1 MQPVFSQTQLSEL
14 LNHPEVLSAKSRLCN
29 GKQVYFD
36 IRLNGGLKDAVNRR
50 FGLNLD
56 KVAMRWIQG
65 DTPTHIDNGTNES
78 GTYIIYLTD
87 SPGKLVIG
95 EQEHPIRQNVGYTFN
110 ENTRHYT
117 TGTADVPRLVMGPM
131 NSRGLSV
138 GLILGYFSNEADA
151 LTNNY
156 ANAIAQGGTYVLGDN
171 IYIGSIGSIT
181 DWKVITFNN
190 PPPDGTINSGV
201 YTNGTDIS
209 GLIGLYNMSVYPANM
224 ICFLGGSTILTD
236 RGYKFIEDLKSGDL
250 VHTLRHGLVPVHGI
264 GSKKIHNRASE
275 TRIKNQL
282 YLLSKSV
289 YPELTDNLV
298 ITGAHSLLVTEI
310 PKDQVKATKDLLG
323 DILVTEGK
331 YRLPACLDQR
341 AVVYPEQ
348 GEFTVYHICLDNEN
362 ANSNYGIFANG
373 GLSVESCCRL
383 HFEKN
388 F

>member
-1 MQPVFSQTQLSEL
+1 
-14 LNHPEVLSAKSRLCN
+14 
-29 GKQVYFD
+29 
-36 IRLNGGLKDAVNRR
+36 
-50 FGLNLD
+50 
-56 KVAMRWIQG
+56 
-65 DTPTHIDNGTNES
+65 
-78 GTYIIYLTD
+78 
-87 SPGKLVIG
+87 LVIG

-131 NSRGLSV
+131 NNLGLGV
-138 GLILGYFSNEADA
+138 GGLPYYSNEADA
-151 LTNNY
+151 LNFT
-156 ANAIAQGGTYVLGDN
+156 NAIALGASFTLGD
-171 IYIGSIGSIT
+171 IYDGSLNSIT
-181 DWKVITFNN
+181 EWKVITFNN
-190 PPPDGTINSGV
+190 PPPYGTINPGV
-201 YTNGTDIS
+201 YTNGTDINFLS
-209 GLIGLYNMSVYPANM
+209 GLYGTSVFPANM

-236 RGYKFIEDLKSGDL
+236 RGYKFIEDLKQGDL
-250 VHTLRHGLVPVHGI
+250 VHTLRHGLVPVYGI

-289 YPELTDNLV
+289 YSELTENLV
-298 ITGAHSLLVTEI
+298 LTGAHSLLVNEL

-348 GEFTVYHICLDNEN
+348 GEFTVYHVCLENEN

>member
-1 MQPVFSQTQLSEL
+1 MQPVFSQNQLSEL
-14 LNHPEVLSAKSRLCN
+14 LNHPEVLNAKSRLN
-29 GKQVYFD
+29 GSSKQVYFD

-65 DTPTHIDNGTNES
+65 DTPSHIDNGTNES
-78 GTYIIYLTD
+78 GTYLIYLTD

-95 EQEHPIRQNVGYTFN
+95 DQEYPIRQNVGYRFN
-110 ENTRHYT
+110 ENIRHYT
-117 TGTADVPRLVMGPM
+117 TGTGNVARLVMGPM
-131 NSRGLSV
+131 NNLGLGVGGLS
-138 GLILGYFSNEADA
+138 YYSNEADA
-151 LTNNY
+151 LNFT
-156 ANAIAQGGTYVLGDN
+156 NAIAIGGSYTLGSG
-171 IYIGSIGSIT
+171 IFSGSIGSIT
-181 DWKVITFNN
+181 EWKVIAFNN
-190 PPPDGTINSGV
+190 PLPSAGTINPGV
-201 YTNGTDIS
+201 YSNGTDIS
-209 GLIGLYNMSVYPANM
+209 GLTGIYGTTIFPANM
-224 ICFLGGSTILTD
+224 ICFLCGSTILTD

-250 VHTLRHGLVPVHGI
+250 VHTLRHGLVPVYGT

-298 ITGAHSLLVTEI
+298 ITGAHSLLVNEL

-348 GEFTVYHICLDNEN
+348 GEFTVYHVCLANEN
-362 ANSNYGIFANG
+362 AESNYGIFANG
-373 GLSVESCCRL
+373 GLLVESCCQL